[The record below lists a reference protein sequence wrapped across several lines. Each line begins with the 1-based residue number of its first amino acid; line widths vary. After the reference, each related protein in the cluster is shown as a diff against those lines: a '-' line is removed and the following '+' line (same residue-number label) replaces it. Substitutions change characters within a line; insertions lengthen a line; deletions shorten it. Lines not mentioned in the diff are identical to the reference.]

1 MEKLKARW
9 GVENNWGIV
18 AILLGFSINGSLA
31 AFVVKPIL
39 KLIGIAK
46 DDLST
51 GLYLLLYILP
61 VFIIYQFTLPY
72 SGWIVGQYN
81 FFKKFQ
87 IKMLS
92 RLGLGMFFKEEEQ

>member
-9 GVENNWGIV
+9 GVESNWGIV
-18 AILLGFSINGSLA
+18 AIFFGFAINGSLA

-39 KLIGIAK
+39 KLIGIDK
-46 DDLST
+46 GDLSI

-72 SGWIVGQYN
+72 SGWIVGQFK
-81 FFKKFQ
+81 FFKNFQ
-87 IKMLS
+87 LKMLN
-92 RLGLGMFFKEEEQ
+92 RFGLGKLFKEKK

>member
-9 GVENNWGIV
+9 GVESNWGIV
-18 AILLGFSINGSLA
+18 AIFFGFAINGSLA

-39 KLIGIAK
+39 KLIGINK
-46 DDLST
+46 DNLST

-72 SGWIVGQYN
+72 SGWIVGQFK
-81 FFKKFQ
+81 FFKNFQ
-87 IKMLS
+87 LKMLN
-92 RLGLGMFFKEEEQ
+92 RFGLGKLFKEKK

>member
-9 GVENNWGIV
+9 GVETNWDIV
-18 AILLGFSINGSLA
+18 AIFFGFAINGSLA
-31 AFVVKPIL
+31 AFVIKPIL
-39 KLIGIAK
+39 KLMGISK

-51 GLYLLLYILP
+51 GLYLLIYILP

-72 SGWIVGQYN
+72 SGWIVGQYK

-92 RLGLGMFFKEEEQ
+92 RLGLGKFFKEEEQ

>member
-9 GVENNWGIV
+9 GVESNWGIV
-18 AILLGFSINGSLA
+18 AIFVGFAINGSLA

-39 KLIGIAK
+39 KLIGISK
-46 DDLST
+46 DELSG

-61 VFIIYQFTLPY
+61 VFIIYQLTLPY
-72 SGWIVGQYN
+72 SGWIVGQFK

-92 RLGLGMFFKEEEQ
+92 RFGLGKLFKEQ